1 MAGRGTDIML
11 GGNAEFLAKAQMK
24 KMEFTNELINEATGF
39 AETDDEEIL
48 NARKTF
54 VELEKKYKDEIKEE
68 ADKVREAGGLF
79 ILGTE
84 RHDARRIDN
93 QLRGRSGRQGDPGV
107 SQFYLSLED
116 DLMRL
121 FGGDR
126 MQKMMVKLT
135 DDEDMEI
142 KSKLITKTI
151 ENAQKKVEGKN
162 FGIRKNTLQYD
173 DVMNRQRELIY
184 GQRNQ
189 VLDGLDLTDSIF
201 KMLDQNID
209 ESVKNYLSGDKKEDW
224 NVDGLREKYKS
235 WLIADDNDFT
245 DVEDLTAQDVIEEL
259 QARGHKRLEDKRD
272 TLGDDMFQEFE
283 RMILLRNV
291 DTYWMDHIDAMEE
304 LKRGIHLRAYAQRD
318 PVVAYRMES
327 YDMFD
332 EMTAAIREDTAKML
346 LTLMP
351 RHKADVQRKAVAKV
365 TSTSSSSDESNAK
378 QVTIRKEKKVG
389 PNDPC
394 PCGSGS
400 PAKLAEKAR
409 QEQEEAKKAAE
420 KAHRRRR

>member
-1 MAGRGTDIML
+1 MTSPSGADSIAGIAGDAIEL
-11 GGNAEFLAKAQMK
+11 EAKFK
-24 KMEFTNELINEATGF
+24 
-39 AETDDEEIL
+39 EEI
-48 NARKTF
+48 
-54 VELEKKYKDEIKEE
+54 KDE

-126 MQKMMVKLT
+126 MQKMMLT
-135 DDEDMEI
+135 LNVDEDMDI
-142 KSKLITKTI
+142 TSKLITKTI
-151 ENAQKKVEGKN
+151 ESAQKKVEGTH
-162 FGIRKNTLQYD
+162 FGIRKNTVQYD

-184 GQRNQ
+184 SQRNQ
-189 VLDGLDLTDSIF
+189 VLDGLDLDETIL
-201 KMLDQNID
+201 KMLDQNISD
-209 ESVKNYLSGDKKEDW
+209 TVKNYLAGDDKSNW
-224 NVDGLREKYKS
+224 NVDGLRELYKE
-235 WLIADDNDFT
+235 WALAIDTDFQNV
-245 DVEDLTAQDVIEEL
+245 DELTVTDVIEEL
-259 QARGHKRLEDKRD
+259 QGRGHKRLAEKKEM
-272 TLGDDMFQEFE
+272 LGDDMFDAFE

-304 LKRGIHLRAYAQRD
+304 LKKGIHLRSYAQRD

-327 YDMFD
+327 GDMFE
-332 EMTAAIREDTAKML
+332 EMTDAIREDTAKMM

-365 TSTSSSSDESNAK
+365 TQTSGSEDEGGNAK
-378 QVTIRKEKKVG
+378 QVTIRKEKKIG

-394 PCGSGS
+394 PCGSGLKYKKCCGS
-400 PAKLAEKAR
+400 PAKLAEEAEKAK
-409 QEQEEAKKAAE
+409 EEAKK
-420 KAHRRRR
+420 KANRRRK

>member
-1 MAGRGTDIML
+1 
-11 GGNAEFLAKAQMK
+11 
-24 KMEFTNELINEATGF
+24 
-39 AETDDEEIL
+39 
-48 NARKTF
+48 
-54 VELEKKYKDEIKEE
+54 
-68 ADKVREAGGLF
+68 
-79 ILGTE
+79 
-84 RHDARRIDN
+84 
-93 QLRGRSGRQGDPGV
+93 
-107 SQFYLSLED
+107 
-116 DLMRL
+116 
-121 FGGDR
+121 

-304 LKRGIHLRAYAQRD
+304 LKRYSPPCLRSARPCCCLSYGI
-318 PVVAYRMES
+318 
-327 YDMFD
+327 
-332 EMTAAIREDTAKML
+332 I
-346 LTLMP
+346 
-351 RHKADVQRKAVAKV
+351 
-365 TSTSSSSDESNAK
+365 
-378 QVTIRKEKKVG
+378 
-389 PNDPC
+389 
-394 PCGSGS
+394 
-400 PAKLAEKAR
+400 
-409 QEQEEAKKAAE
+409 
-420 KAHRRRR
+420 

>member
-1 MAGRGTDIML
+1 M
-11 GGNAEFLAKAQMK
+11 
-24 KMEFTNELINEATGF
+24 
-39 AETDDEEIL
+39 
-48 NARKTF
+48 
-54 VELEKKYKDEIKEE
+54 
-68 ADKVREAGGLF
+68 F

-245 DVEDLTAQDVIEEL
+245 DVEDLTAQDVICL
-259 QARGHKRLEDKRD
+259 LYTSPSPRD
-272 TLGDDMFQEFE
+272 C
-283 RMILLRNV
+283 
-291 DTYWMDHIDAMEE
+291 
-304 LKRGIHLRAYAQRD
+304 
-318 PVVAYRMES
+318 S
-327 YDMFD
+327 
-332 EMTAAIREDTAKML
+332 
-346 LTLMP
+346 
-351 RHKADVQRKAVAKV
+351 
-365 TSTSSSSDESNAK
+365 
-378 QVTIRKEKKVG
+378 
-389 PNDPC
+389 
-394 PCGSGS
+394 
-400 PAKLAEKAR
+400 
-409 QEQEEAKKAAE
+409 
-420 KAHRRRR
+420 